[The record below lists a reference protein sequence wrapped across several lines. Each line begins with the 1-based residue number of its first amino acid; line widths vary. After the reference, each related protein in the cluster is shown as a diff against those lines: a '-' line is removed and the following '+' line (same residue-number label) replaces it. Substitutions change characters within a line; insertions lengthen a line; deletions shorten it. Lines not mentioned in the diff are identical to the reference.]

1 VTAIKVEGLWKRYRI
16 GARESPAETFR
27 ELLTTRAR
35 GLLRRIRGNGNPRDD
50 NFWALRGV
58 SCKVEGGEIVG
69 VIGRNGAG
77 KTTLLKV
84 LSRIT
89 WPTLGRAEIRG
100 RVASLLEVGTG
111 FHPELTGRENIY
123 VNGAIFGMGRR
134 QIDAVFDH
142 IVEFAEIGPFLD
154 TPVKRYSSGMYVRLG
169 FSVAAHV
176 DADVL
181 LVDEVL
187 SVGDFEFQ
195 ERCVGKIGDVSR
207 GGRTVVVVSH
217 SMGVIQTLCEKV
229 ILLKD
234 GQVDFIG
241 PTGDGVRRYLQQG
254 TLTGPTT
261 ANLFEGPLA
270 QRIRIEAILVNGQPL
285 AETIVVSPG
294 SAIAIELRGE
304 ASADIRRCEL
314 IVGIEKRGV
323 RVATLRDTRLP
334 EALRQGPFRSE
345 LVIPALFLRPGD
357 YVVSVGGVSESLREW
372 MLCEHVGRF
381 SILEEWSEE
390 SRANMEGLVNVPFRG
405 LREQ

>member
-16 GARESPAETFR
+16 GARESSAETFR

-35 GLLRRIRGNGNPRDD
+35 GLFRRIRVTGNHCDD
-50 NFWALRGV
+50 TFWALRDV
-58 SCKVEGGEIVG
+58 SCTVEGGEIVG

-77 KTTLLKV
+77 KTTFLKV

-134 QIDAVFDH
+134 QIDAVFDQ

-169 FSVAAHV
+169 FAVAAHV

-195 ERCVGKIGDVSR
+195 ERCIGKMGEVSR

-229 ILLKD
+229 ILLKE
-234 GQVDFIG
+234 GRVDFIG
-241 PTGDGVRRYLQQG
+241 PTSDGVRRYLQHG
-254 TLTGPTT
+254 TVSGPTT
-261 ANLFEGPLA
+261 GNLFEGPLA
-270 QRIRIEAILVNGQPL
+270 QRIRIDSILVNGQPL
-285 AETIVVSPG
+285 GETIAVSPG
-294 SAIAIELRGE
+294 CDIAIELRGE
-304 ASADIRRCEL
+304 ASVDMRRCEL
-314 IVGIEKRGV
+314 MVGIEKRGI
-323 RVATLRDTRLP
+323 RVVTLRDTRLP

-345 LVIPALFLRPGD
+345 LIIPAFFLRPGD
-357 YVVSVGGVSESLREW
+357 YVISVGGVSESLHEW
-372 MLCEHVGRF
+372 MYGEHVGRF
-381 SILEEWSEE
+381 TILEEWSEE
-390 SRANMEGLVNVPFRG
+390 SRANMDGFVNVPFRG

>member
-1 VTAIKVEGLWKRYRI
+1 VTAIKVDGLWKRYRI
-16 GARESPAETFR
+16 GSRESSAETFR
-27 ELLTTRAR
+27 ELLMTRAR
-35 GLLRRIRGNGNPRDD
+35 GLLRRIRVKENDRDD
-50 NFWALRGV
+50 NFWALRDV
-58 SCKVEGGEIVG
+58 SCKVEGGEVIG

-77 KTTLLKV
+77 KTTFLKV

-134 QIDAVFDH
+134 QIDAVFDQ

-169 FSVAAHV
+169 FAVAAHV

-195 ERCVGKIGDVSR
+195 ERCIGKMGDVSR

-217 SMGVIQTLCEKV
+217 GMGVIQTLCEKV
-229 ILLKD
+229 ILLKE
-234 GQVDFIG
+234 GRVDFIG
-241 PTGDGVRRYLQQG
+241 PTSDGVRRYLQQG
-254 TLTGPTT
+254 TLTGRTT

-270 QRIRIEAILVNGQPL
+270 QRIQVESILLNNQPL
-285 AETIVVSPG
+285 EETIGVAPS
-294 SAIAIELRGE
+294 SDIAIELRGE

-323 RVATLRDTRLP
+323 RVATLRDTRRP

-345 LVIPALFLRPGD
+345 LIIPAFFLRPGD
-357 YVVSVGGVSESLREW
+357 YVISVGGVSESLREW
-372 MLCEHVGRF
+372 MLGEHVGRF
-381 SILEEWSEE
+381 TILEQWSEE
-390 SRANMEGLVNVPFRG
+390 SRANMDGFVNVPFRG